1 MDIRP
6 MQPED
11 VPLAE
16 RLSDD
21 AFHEAA
27 TLSRRACDPPAQR
40 RTASR
45 SANWITRTEGF
56 LTTDPEGCL
65 VAYDSEGLAG
75 FATSA
80 RREDALWFLCTF
92 AVRPGI
98 QGMGIGKRL
107 LHAAMAYGS
116 DCPRWMLSASDD
128 PKALRRYRLAGFDLH
143 PQLVLHGDVD
153 RSSLVTAP
161 GVRDGAAGDHDLL
174 DELDRAI
181 RGAAHGLDH
190 QVLSAMGSLVV
201 DTGGNGYAYTGA
213 SGPALLAALDEETA
227 TRLLWECL
235 ARTEGTATV
244 SHVTGANQWA
254 VDVGLAAGLRIG
266 SEGFLG
272 VRGMAPPSP
281 YLHNGALL

>member
-1 MDIRP
+1 

-27 TLSRRACDPPAQR
+27 TRSRRASDPPTQR
-40 RTASR
+40 RSVSR
-45 SANWITRTEGF
+45 SENWIARTEGF

-92 AVRPGI
+92 AVRPGL
-98 QGMGIGKRL
+98 QGRGVGKRL

-143 PQLVLHGDVD
+143 PQLMLHGEVS
-153 RSSLVTAP
+153 RSSLVATH
-161 GVRDGAAGDHDLL
+161 GVRDGSAADLDLL
-174 DELDRAI
+174 DDVDRTV
-181 RGAAHGLDH
+181 RGAAHGRDH
-190 QVLSAMGSLVV
+190 QVLAAMGSLVV
-201 DTGGNGYAYTGA
+201 DTEGKGYAYADG

-235 ARTEGTATV
+235 ARTEGTAMV
-244 SHVTGANQWA
+244 AHVTGANQWA
-254 VDVGLAAGLRIG
+254 VDVGLAARLKIGTEGL
-266 SEGFLG
+266 LG
-272 VRGMAPPSP
+272 VRGMPPPSP

>member
-1 MDIRP
+1 

-11 VPLAE
+11 VLLAE

-21 AFHEAA
+21 AFHEA
-27 TLSRRACDPPAQR
+27 TTRSRRASDPTAQR
-40 RTASR
+40 RSAAR

-80 RREDALWFLCTF
+80 RREDVLWFLCTF
-92 AVRPGI
+92 AVRPGL
-98 QGMGIGKRL
+98 QGMGVGKRL
-107 LHAAMAYGS
+107 LEAAMAYGS
-116 DCPRWMLSASDD
+116 DCPRWMVSASDD
-128 PKALRRYRLAGFDLH
+128 AKALRRYRLAGFDLH
-143 PQLVLHGDVD
+143 PQLMLHGEVD
-153 RSSLVTAP
+153 RSSLMAVH
-161 GVRDGAAGDHDLL
+161 GVRDGSAADPVDLL
-174 DELDRAI
+174 DDVDRTV
-181 RGAAHGLDH
+181 RGAAHGRDH

-201 DTGGNGYAYTGA
+201 DIDGKGYAYAGDG
-213 SGPALLAALDEETA
+213 GPALLAALDEATA

-235 ARTEGTATV
+235 ARTEGTAMVT
-244 SHVTGANQWA
+244 HVTGANQWA
-254 VDVGLAAGLRIG
+254 VDVGLAARLRIG
-266 SEGFLG
+266 TEGLLG